1 MIFSGVAIGAIS
13 TFRLLGGAV
22 ATAMYSSI
30 VDNQFAQ
37 NLPGRVQQAI
47 AGTDFDTANLR
58 SLIAAAAT
66 NTAAAYARVPDIS
79 QEIISL
85 AQVAVRQAY
94 VQAFRIVYYT
104 ALGFAVLAIIS
115 ALCVSDVD
123 PAKKNFDKAV
133 HLENEKSTK
142 MVDEESKVHA

>member
-1 MIFSGVAIGAIS
+1 M
-13 TFRLLGGAV
+13 
-22 ATAMYSSI
+22 ATAIYSSI
-30 VDNQFAQ
+30 VDNQFAH
-37 NLPGRVQQAI
+37 NLPSRVQQAI

-58 SLIAAAAT
+58 SLIEAAAS
-66 NTAAAYARVPDIS
+66 NTAAAYARVPEIS

-85 AQVAVRQAY
+85 AQIAVKQAY

-115 ALCVSDVD
+115 ALCVSDID

-133 HLENEKSTK
+133 HLENEKGKEVT
-142 MVDEESKVHA
+142 VESKANV